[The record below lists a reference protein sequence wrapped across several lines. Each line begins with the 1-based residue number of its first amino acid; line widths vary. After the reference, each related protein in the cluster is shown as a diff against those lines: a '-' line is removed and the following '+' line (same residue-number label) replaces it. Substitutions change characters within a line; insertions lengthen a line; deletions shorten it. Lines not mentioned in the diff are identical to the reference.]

1 MKLKKK
7 LLLFALPILFT
18 FLAGCEMANTPTS
31 KVEDLFTK
39 YQKLDTD
46 IDNGINNIL
55 DEQNLSESQKERYRK
70 ILENQYKNLTYQ
82 IKEEK
87 IDGDTATV
95 TVEIEV
101 IDLKKSISD
110 LVYDSN
116 IYTKDTYDEEKLKKL
131 EHAKDKVK
139 YTLELTLNKND
150 RDEEWKL
157 NALTNED
164 IKKIQGMY

>member
-1 MKLKKK
+1 MKKK
-7 LLLFALPILFT
+7 LLLFALPI
-18 FLAGCEMANTPTS
+18 FLLIGCEMANTPTS
-31 KVEDLFTK
+31 KVENLFSK
-39 YQKLDTD
+39 YQKIDPD
-46 IDNGINNIL
+46 IDEGINSIL
-55 DEQNLSESQKERYRK
+55 EEQNLNKERKDRYRA
-70 ILENQYKNLTYQ
+70 ILEKQYKNLTYQ
-82 IKEEK
+82 IKDEE

-101 IDLKKSISD
+101 TDLKKSISD

-116 IYTKDTYDEEKLKKL
+116 IYTKDTYDEEKLNRL
-131 EHAKDKVK
+131 EQAKDKVK
-139 YTLELTLNKND
+139 YTLELTLTKND

>member
-1 MKLKKK
+1 MKKK
-7 LLLFALPILFT
+7 ICFICICLLFLLTTTACTL
-18 FLAGCEMANTPTS
+18 GNTPTS
-31 KVEDLFTK
+31 AVERVLTK
-39 YQKLDTD
+39 YNTNDEEILVELDDYVNESDLT
-46 IDNGINNIL
+46 
-55 DEQNLSESQKERYRK
+55 DEQSTK
-70 ILENQYKNLTYQ
+70 YKNVYLKQFKDMKYE

-101 IDLKKSISD
+101 TDLKKSIND

-116 IYTKDTYDEEKLKKL
+116 IYTKDTYDEEKLNRL
-131 EHAKDKVK
+131 EKAKDKVK
-139 YTLELTLNKND
+139 YTLELTLTKSD

>member
-1 MKLKKK
+1 MKKK
-7 LLLFALPILFT
+7 LLLLLFALPI
-18 FLAGCEMANTPTS
+18 FLLIGCEMANTPTS
-31 KVEDLFTK
+31 KVENLFTK
-39 YQKLDTD
+39 YQKVDTD
-46 IDNGINNIL
+46 INEGINSIL
-55 DEQNLSESQKERYRK
+55 EEQNLTNERKDRYRA

-87 IDGDTATV
+87 IDGNTATV

-101 IDLKKSISD
+101 IDLKKSIND

-116 IYTKDTYDEEKLKKL
+116 IYTKDTYDEEKLNRL
-131 EHAKDKVK
+131 EQAKDKVK
-139 YTLELTLNKND
+139 YTLE
-150 RDEEWKL
+150 L

>member
-1 MKLKKK
+1 MKKK
-7 LLLFALPILFT
+7 LLLLVLPILFSV
-18 FLAGCEMANTPTS
+18 AGCTMANTPTS

-46 IDNGINNIL
+46 INTGISSVL
-55 DEQNLSESQKERYRK
+55 DEQNISETQKDRYRE

-82 IKEEK
+82 IKEEV

-95 TVEIEV
+95 TIEIEV
-101 IDLKKSISD
+101 IDYKKAIND
-110 LVYDSN
+110 LVFDSS
-116 IYTKDTYDEEKLKKL
+116 IYTKETYDEEKLNRL
-131 EHAKDKVK
+131 EKAKDKVK
-139 YTLELTLNKND
+139 YTLDLDLSKDKNGD
-150 RDEEWKL
+150 WRL

>member
-1 MKLKKK
+1 MKKK
-7 LLLFALPILFT
+7 LLLLVLPILC
-18 FLAGCEMANTPTS
+18 LAVGCTMANTPTS

-39 YQKLDTD
+39 YQKLDED
-46 IDNGINNIL
+46 IDTGISSVL
-55 DEQNLSESQKERYRK
+55 DEQNISESQKERYRE

-82 IKEEK
+82 VKEEV

-101 IDLKKSISD
+101 TDFKRAIND
-110 LVYDSN
+110 LVFDSSV
-116 IYTKDTYDEEKLKKL
+116 YTKETYDEEKLNRL
-131 EHAKDKVK
+131 ENAKDKVK
-139 YTLELTLNKND
+139 YTLDLTLTKD
-150 RDEEWKL
+150 DDGEWRL